1 LTTPGFLIILGEQDR
16 WRTGEMPME
25 KELSREFM
33 DKVQKVA
40 QGPDADLLFD
50 MVELLYER
58 RAEFDNEL
66 LSDSDRAAI
75 REGREAIA
83 RGEFVTLEEMKK
95 DLGL

>member
-1 LTTPGFLIILGEQDR
+1 
-16 WRTGEMPME
+16 MPME
-25 KELSREFM
+25 NELSREFL

-58 RAEFDNEL
+58 RAEYDNEP

-83 RGEFVTLEEMKK
+83 RGEFVTLEELKK

>member
-1 LTTPGFLIILGEQDR
+1 MTI
-16 WRTGEMPME
+16 E
-25 KELSREFM
+25 KELSQEFL

-58 RAEFDNEL
+58 RAEYDDEP
-66 LSDSDRAAI
+66 LSDEDWAAI

-83 RGEFVTLEEMKK
+83 RGEFVTLEELKK

>member
-1 LTTPGFLIILGEQDR
+1 LTTPGFLIILVEKDR
-16 WRTGEMPME
+16 WRPGEMPME
-25 KELSREFM
+25 KELSQEFM
-33 DKVQKVA
+33 DKVKEVA
-40 QGPDADLLFD
+40 QGPDADLLYD

-58 RAEFDNEL
+58 RAEYDNEP

-83 RGEFVTLEEMKK
+83 RGEFVTLEELKK

>member
-1 LTTPGFLIILGEQDR
+1 
-16 WRTGEMPME
+16 MPME
-25 KELSREFM
+25 KELSQEFL

-40 QGPDADLLFD
+40 QGPDADLLYD

-58 RAEFDNEL
+58 QAEFADEP
-66 LSDSDRAAI
+66 LSDSDWAAI

-83 RGEFVTLEEMKK
+83 RGEFVTLEELKK

>member
-1 LTTPGFLIILGEQDR
+1 LTTPGLFIILDGKDR
-16 WRTGEMPME
+16 WRSGEMLME
-25 KELSREFM
+25 KELSREFL

-40 QGPDADLLFD
+40 QGPDADLLYD

-58 RAEFDNEL
+58 RAEFDDEP

-75 REGREAIA
+75 REGKEAIA
-83 RGEFVTLEEMKK
+83 QGEFVTLEELKK

>member
-1 LTTPGFLIILGEQDR
+1 MGN
-16 WRTGEMPME
+16 
-25 KELSREFM
+25 ELSPEFL

-40 QGPDADLLFD
+40 QGPDADLLYD

-58 RAEFDNEL
+58 RAEYGDEP
-66 LSDSDRAAI
+66 LSDEEWAAI

-83 RGEFVTLEEMKK
+83 RGEFVTLEDLKK